1 MRLCWHRKKD
11 GRVLVTGVICTLIMA
26 IFYLE
31 IVMVG
36 VPITQAA
43 DFGNES
49 FAEYVYISNKERDP
63 YRNVILRFW
72 TPDTLWGRVHSNDT
86 LHIVGTYDR
95 PRFVERVTS
104 SAGWVDPPGNHGRF
118 DEGWGYRP
126 PVIFPDRAYEIRQFN
141 GIVPALGTSSPD
153 SLTQIVFS
161 DSTLYVRYCG
171 PFETP
176 DHQIVIRCFP
186 DFIEDS
192 PRYAIPHSGAIFVNG
207 KVWMSASRGLGDI
220 MDGPFPDKDS
230 ISYHQFVSQ
239 GFAGQLTVATSDTL
253 IITDNLIY
261 KHARPDY
268 SVPASMDSCPD
279 ILGLISENWIMM
291 GKDVR
296 NTLYVNAA
304 LAAILGAISVQD
316 IYHNWYPGWDNEK
329 QSLTIWGT
337 LANRNRGITYTTDYP
352 PGHVRGF
359 RSKHYIYDFRLKD
372 NPPPHFLRIE
382 GNR

>member
-1 MRLCWHRKKD
+1 VKECRRNEKNGRGLVMAAVYAFIMVVLCF
-11 GRVLVTGVICTLIMA
+11 GV
-26 IFYLE
+26 F
-31 IVMVG
+31 MVEK
-36 VPITQAA
+36 PSTQAA
-43 DFGNES
+43 EFRNES
-49 FAEYVYISNKERDP
+49 FADYIYISNKERDP

-72 TPDTLWGRVHSNDT
+72 TPDTFWAKVHSNDT
-86 LHIVGTYDR
+86 IRISGTYDR
-95 PRFVERVTS
+95 PRFVYRVTS
-104 SAGWVDPPGNHGRF
+104 SAGWIEPPDNHGRF

-126 PVIFPDRAYEIRQFN
+126 PIIFPDRAYEIRQFN
-141 GIVPALGTSSPD
+141 GIVPALGTYNPD

-176 DHQIVIRCFP
+176 DHEIVIRCFP
-186 DFIEDS
+186 DFIADA
-192 PRYAIPHSGAIFVNG
+192 PRYTIPHSGALFING
-207 KVWMSASRGLGDI
+207 KVWISASRGLGDI
-220 MDGPFPDKDS
+220 MDGPFPNKDS

-261 KHARPDY
+261 RHSKPDY
-268 SVPASMDSCPD
+268 SVPTSVDSCPD

-304 LAAILGAISVQD
+304 LAAIRGAISVQD

-329 QSLTIWGT
+329 QLLTIWGT
-337 LANRNRGITYTTDYP
+337 LANRNRGITHTTDYP

-359 RSKHYIYDFRLKD
+359 TSKHYIYDFRLRD
-372 NPPPHFLRIE
+372 NPPPHFLRTQ